1 MKRYIPA
8 LLAIFGAA
16 LFAVAADNELQV
28 KATGTAAQNSF
39 ALKKTVTADAQKLAV
54 RKYLQRQN
62 ADLDDRIIDE
72 ALSEYSKFV
81 EDWEEQD
88 ATWQPIDA
96 TQGQLTI
103 EGIATLKLEEIN
115 QWLEAR
121 GVNRQGSIQIV
132 VMEEPPSLG
141 KMKFDEAFGTGVNG
155 REFFLQNY
163 TLFQRKLR
171 DALVKKVGTL
181 GFDVQLLEDKE
192 AYKRFKSADGTLVG
206 VHFNPDANQFVVDR
220 DLLDA
225 VKAQQPDTVVLYYRV
240 DTLAFDPNTREMRST
255 VALSFKSLAND
266 VTKAIGDA
274 SWAMKTMQTQ
284 KDLIMDDFALC
295 TSLAVNKLMNGEGA
309 AERLNH
315 LALSLQN
322 APAVSKGP
330 MKLIFNA
337 TGVDEK
343 VRKRM
348 LFQIKKQMETA
359 GLVDKADKNAVKT
372 IGNAMTATI
381 SAKDIEGLEDLYFE
395 HLDEIFSG
403 IGLEITDDQVIY
415 DNAANTV
422 TVAPTAN

>member
-1 MKRYIPA
+1 MRKYMPA
-8 LLAIFGAA
+8 LLALLGTA
-16 LFAVAADNELQV
+16 LLTYAADNELQV
-28 KATGTAAQNSF
+28 KASGTAAQNSF
-39 ALKKTVTADAQKLAV
+39 ALKKTVTANAQKLAL

-62 ADLDDRIIDE
+62 AELDDRVVDE

-81 EDWEEQD
+81 EEWEELD
-88 ATWQPIDA
+88 ATWEPIDA
-96 TQGQLTI
+96 AQGQLTI
-103 EGIATLKLEEIN
+103 EGVATIKLDEIN

-121 GVNRQGSIQIV
+121 GVNRQGAIQVV
-132 VMEEPPSLG
+132 VMEEPPSIG
-141 KMKFDEAFGTGVNG
+141 QMKFDEAFGTGIDGNK
-155 REFFLQNY
+155 FFLQNY
-163 TLFQRKLR
+163 TLFQRKIR

-192 AYKRFKSADGTLVG
+192 AYKRFKTADGTLVG
-206 VHFNPDANQFVVDR
+206 VHFDPDANQFAIDR

-225 VKAQQPDTVVLYYRV
+225 VKEQQPDTVVLYYRV

-274 SWAMKTMQTQ
+274 SFAMKTTQTQ
-284 KDLIMDDFALC
+284 KDMIMDEFALC
-295 TSLAVNKLMNGEGA
+295 TTLAANKLMNVDGA

-315 LALSLQN
+315 LAMSLQN

-337 TGVDEK
+337 NGVDEK

-359 GLVDKADKNAVKT
+359 GLVDKTDKNAVKT
-372 IGNAMTATI
+372 IGNTMTAII
-381 SAKDIEGLEDLYFE
+381 SGKDIDGLEDLYFE
-395 HLDEIFSG
+395 HLDGIFTG

-415 DNAANTV
+415 DNTANTV
-422 TVAPTAN
+422 TVSPTAN

>member
-1 MKRYIPA
+1 MPA
-8 LLAIFGAA
+8 LLALFGTA
-16 LFAVAADNELQV
+16 LLAYAADNELQV

-39 ALKKTVTADAQKLAV
+39 ALKKTVTTEAQKLAL

-62 ADLDDRIIDE
+62 AELDDRVIDE

-103 EGIATLKLEEIN
+103 EGIATLKLDEIN

-121 GVNRQGSIQIV
+121 GVNRQGAIQLV
-132 VMEEPPSLG
+132 VMEEPPSIG
-141 KMKFDEAFGTGVNG
+141 KMKFDQAFGTDIDGN
-155 REFFLQNY
+155 EFFLQNY
-163 TLFQRKLR
+163 TLFQRKIR
-171 DALVKKVGTL
+171 DAIIKKVGTL

-192 AYKRFKSADGTLVG
+192 AYKRFKTADGTLVG
-206 VHFNPDANQFVVDR
+206 VHFNPDANQFAVDR

-240 DTLAFDPNTREMRST
+240 DTLAFESETREMRSSI
-255 VALSFKSLAND
+255 ALSFKSLAND

-274 SWAMKTMQTQ
+274 SWSMKTTQTH

-295 TSLAVNKLMNGEGA
+295 TSLAVNKLMNGEGV

-315 LALSLQN
+315 LAMSLQN

-348 LFQIKKQMETA
+348 LFQVKKQMETA
-359 GLVDKADKNAVKT
+359 GLVDKGAVKT
-372 IGNAMTATI
+372 VGNTMTATI
-381 SAKDIEGLEDLYFE
+381 TAKDIDGLEDLYFE
-395 HLDEIFSG
+395 HLDEIFTG
-403 IGLEITDDQVIY
+403 IGLEISDDQVIY

-422 TVAPTAN
+422 TVSPTAN